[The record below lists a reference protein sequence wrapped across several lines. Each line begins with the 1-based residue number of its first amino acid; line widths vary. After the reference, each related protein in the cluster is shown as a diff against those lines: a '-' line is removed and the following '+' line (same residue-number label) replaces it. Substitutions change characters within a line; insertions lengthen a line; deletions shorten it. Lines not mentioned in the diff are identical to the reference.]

1 MVDTRKFSE
10 FIDGGDLVNDDT
22 TVGLRTGS
30 NTKFSNPWTFLP
42 DGTTGD
48 RPTPSSSVN
57 FRLRFNTTLT
67 QYEYYDSVA
76 GQWTQLA
83 EGLSTVLSVIG
94 TAHQVKAN
102 GTVGTPTYGN
112 ITLTTPQDI
121 DTTSSPTFANL
132 QLTNPLLPQYGGTG
146 LPNLP
151 GNTLSLD
158 GPTTFIGAHDVN
170 FTFVGDTNVTYPTSG
185 TLATVG
191 GTVSSIIQGSANQ
204 VIVSNPTGDV
214 TLSTPQNIDIH
225 ASFQVNSIQFN
236 TNNAIFDANGFL
248 VAQVIGVAGTP
259 INYLRFSNSATGL
272 DPAIY
277 ALGSDT
283 NVRLSLV
290 SQGDAGVIVATTAIV
305 NPPFE
310 IISGTAFQHV
320 TSFYFSDTPF
330 QRLVTFPD
338 STMTVAGTSLALGGT
353 NAALTAD
360 NGGIVYSNASSLA
373 ILAHTATAQQ
383 LLMSGAS
390 TTPQWSTTTYP
401 LTNAI
406 NTIMYASSANAL
418 GSIAA
423 ANSSVLITSSAGVP
437 SMSGAMTNGQLII
450 GSTGATPTAATLTAG
465 TGITIAN
472 SAGSIT
478 ISGAGSGY
486 SWTEVTGTTQ
496 QMAVNNG
503 YIANNAGLVTL
514 TLPVSASL
522 GDTVILQGKGVGL
535 FKIGQ
540 NSGQTIRFG
549 NVSTTT
555 GTGGSLT
562 AIAQWNSIELLCITA
577 TTEWAVL
584 TGTQGAFTVA

>member
-1 MVDTRKFSE
+1 MVETRKFSE

-48 RPTPSSSVN
+48 RPIPSPSVN
-57 FRLRFNTTLT
+57 FRLRFNTTLV
-67 QYEYYDSVA
+67 QYEYYDSDA
-76 GQWTQLA
+76 GQWTQIA

-94 TAHQVKAN
+94 TAHQVMAN
-102 GTVGTPTYGN
+102 GTVGTPTFGN
-112 ITLTTPQDI
+112 ITLTTSQDI

-191 GTVSSIIQGSANQ
+191 GTVSSIISGSPNQ
-204 VIVSNPTGDV
+204 IIVSNPTGNV
-214 TLSTPQNIDIH
+214 TLSTPQNIDIN

-236 TNNAIFDANGFL
+236 SNNAILDANGFL
-248 VAQVIGVAGTP
+248 VAQVIGSSGTP
-259 INYLRFSNSATGL
+259 VNYLRFSNDVTGM

-290 SQGDAGVIVATTAIV
+290 SQADAGVIVATMAVI

-310 IISGTAFQHV
+310 IISGTGSQHV
-320 TSFYFSDTPF
+320 TSFYFSDTAF
-330 QRLVTFPD
+330 TRLVTFPD

-353 NAALTAD
+353 NAALIAD

-401 LTNAI
+401 LTNSI
-406 NTIMYASSANAL
+406 NTILYASSANVI

-423 ANSSVLITSSAGVP
+423 ANSSVLISSNTGIPV
-437 SMSGAMTNGQLII
+437 MSGALTNGQLII
-450 GSTGATPTAATLTAG
+450 GSTGAAPTRATLTAG
-465 TGITIAN
+465 TGITISN
-472 SAGSIT
+472 GAGTIT

-486 SWTEVTGTTQ
+486 SWTEVTGTSQ
-496 QMAVNNG
+496 SMSVNNG
-503 YIANNAGLVTL
+503 YIANNVGLVTL
-514 TLPVSASL
+514 TLPSSASV
-522 GDTVILQGKGVGL
+522 GDTVIIQGKGTGL
-535 FKIGQ
+535 YLIQANG
-540 NSGQTIRFG
+540 GQTIRFG
-549 NVSTTT
+549 NTSTSS
-555 GTGGSLT
+555 GGSLA
-562 AIAQWNSIELLCITA
+562 AIAQWNSVELLCITA

>member
-48 RPTPSSSVN
+48 RPTPSPSVN
-57 FRLRFNTTLT
+57 FRLRFNTTLV

-76 GQWTQLA
+76 GDWTQLA
-83 EGLSTVLSVIG
+83 EDLSTVASIIG
-94 TAHQVKAN
+94 TVHQVKAN
-102 GTVGTPTYGN
+102 GTVGTPTFGN
-112 ITLTTPQDI
+112 VTLTTPQDI
-121 DTTSSPTFANL
+121 DTTSSPTFSNL

-158 GPTTFIGAHDVN
+158 GPTTFIGAHDIN
-170 FTFVGDTNVTYPTSG
+170 FTFVGDTNVNFPTSG

-191 GTVSSIIQGSANQ
+191 GTVSSIIGTPNEI
-204 VIVSNPTGDV
+204 IVSNPTGDV
-214 TLSTPQNIDIH
+214 TLSTPQQIGL
-225 ASFQVNSIQFN
+225 NSAVQFNSVQFN
-236 TNNAIFDANGFL
+236 TSNAIYDANGFL

-259 INYLRFSNSATGL
+259 VNYLRFSNDSTGL

-277 ALGSDT
+277 AQGSDT
-283 NVRLSLV
+283 DVRLSLI
-290 SQGDAGVIVATTAIV
+290 SQGDQGIAVATAAV
-305 NPPFE
+305 SNPPFV
-310 IISGTAFQHV
+310 IISGTGSQHT
-320 TSFYFSDTPF
+320 TSFLFSNTANI
-330 QRLVTFPD
+330 RVVTFPD

-360 NGGIVYSNASSLA
+360 NGGIVYSNATSLA

-406 NTIMYASSANAL
+406 NTINYASSANVM

-423 ANSSVLITSSAGVP
+423 ANSSVLISGNTGVP
-437 SMSGAMTNGQLII
+437 VMSGALTNGQLII
-450 GSTGATPTAATLTAG
+450 GSTGASPTRATLTAG
-465 TGITIAN
+465 TGITISN
-472 SAGSIT
+472 GAGTIT

-486 SWTEVTGTTQ
+486 SWTEVTGTSQ
-496 QMAVNNG
+496 SMAVNNG

-514 TLPVSASL
+514 TLPSSASV
-522 GDTVILQGKGVGL
+522 GDTVILQGKGSGL
-535 FKIGQ
+535 FKIAQ

-555 GTGGSLT
+555 GVGGSLT
-562 AIAQWNSIELLCITA
+562 AVNQYNSIELLCIT
-577 TTEWAVL
+577 TNTDWSVL
-584 TGTQGAFTVA
+584 TGTQGSFTVV